1 MEVSKPDI
9 EQEHTFTLKKLWK
22 HMGPGWLMSIGY
34 LDPGNLES
42 DLQTGVAS
50 GYSLLWLLFW
60 SHVIG
65 LIFQLLAAKLGTV
78 TGKHLAQLIRQ
89 HYSPP
94 LANILWA
101 FTQLALIGADMLEMV
116 GTAIAL
122 HIFLRCPVWVGV
134 MMTSFDTLTFT
145 MMQRYGMRHLEAI
158 FMVLISLMAICFWLE
173 LIQSEPDLGQIVH
186 GLLMPS
192 VPRHA
197 EFQAVAMVG
206 AVVMPHNMFLHS
218 ALVASREDKSP
229 RQLKQA
235 NLYIALDS
243 ALALTVSFLVN
254 LAIVVVFAQV
264 FYQPDHKVELL
275 GLGDADAVLGKTLGF
290 AAKYLWAAGLLA
302 AGQSST
308 MTGSLAGRYVTEGFF
323 GHVFDKEW
331 HQMAITRALSIVPGM
346 VVALFAVD
354 HFDTMGEL
362 LNVLQSICL
371 PTVLIPIIKLCSS
384 YAVLQDFKIS
394 FKLQFTCWCLITIVI
409 SLDIF
414 LFIQHGQS
422 LGISRIIN
430 PAVFVY
436 ILFLIYI
443 IWKPLNAAMED
454 GWIHLARFDVPSSI

>member
-1 MEVSKPDI
+1 MIGNTREPLFLSAHP
-9 EQEHTFTLKKLWK
+9 FT
-22 HMGPGWLMSIGY
+22 
-34 LDPGNLES
+34 
-42 DLQTGVAS
+42 
-50 GYSLLWLLFW
+50 
-60 SHVIG
+60 G

-134 MMTSFDTLTFT
+134 MMTSFDTITFT

-254 LAIVVVFAQV
+254 LAIVVVFAQ
-264 FYQPDHKVELL
+264 
-275 GLGDADAVLGKTLGF
+275 GK
-290 AAKYLWAAGLLA
+290 K
-302 AGQSST
+302 
-308 MTGSLAGRYVTEGFF
+308 
-323 GHVFDKEW
+323 K
-331 HQMAITRALSIVPGM
+331 
-346 VVALFAVD
+346 
-354 HFDTMGEL
+354 
-362 LNVLQSICL
+362 
-371 PTVLIPIIKLCSS
+371 
-384 YAVLQDFKIS
+384 
-394 FKLQFTCWCLITIVI
+394 
-409 SLDIF
+409 
-414 LFIQHGQS
+414 
-422 LGISRIIN
+422 
-430 PAVFVY
+430 
-436 ILFLIYI
+436 
-443 IWKPLNAAMED
+443 
-454 GWIHLARFDVPSSI
+454 